1 MISLTLNSR
10 LHLISVGVFIQSCG
24 WMMVSVFFP
33 LYLLKLEVSVVVI
46 GFSATLAV
54 VGRIVCLPLGGVCSD
69 LIGRKRTMVLALGM
83 QTPILAAMGFFRS
96 ATFLILLWVLVSAC
110 WGLLL
115 PAQDVMIA
123 DIVKAKER
131 VKAYGLL
138 HACRNVGF
146 GIGSLFG
153 GFLAAV
159 SYPNLFFAATLSNG
173 AFFAIVWHRLDET
186 KPNSGQSRIS
196 GLSVSLKGY
205 KSVTKDAPFLV
216 FCLLAMLTLFIY
228 TQVGTPFTIYSVR
241 SLGITEPQLG
251 SLRSLNCWIVALLQ
265 YPVAWGVGK
274 RNLKWALFASLLLFG
289 VGYQVVSFSSSFQLL
304 IVFMVI
310 LTLGELFESPSLTA
324 GAMRFAPESKRGA
337 YMGLSSTFQS
347 IGWAI
352 APSVGCSMLEVFNP
366 SILWNTVTFLSVLTA
381 FAFLKVRIPK

>member
-1 MISLTLNSR
+1 
-10 LHLISVGVFIQSCG
+10 
-24 WMMVSVFFP
+24 MVSVFFP

-54 VGRIVCLPLGGVCSD
+54 VGRVVCLPLGGVCSD

-83 QTPILAAMGFFRS
+83 QTPILAAMIFLRS

-123 DIVKAKER
+123 DIVRAKER

-153 GFLAAV
+153 GFLATA
-159 SYPNLFFAATLSNG
+159 SYPSLFFAATLSNG
-173 AFFAIVWHRLDET
+173 AFFAIVWHWLDET
-186 KPNSGQSRIS
+186 NPSHGQPRIS

-216 FCLLAMLTLFIY
+216 FCLLTMLILFIY
-228 TQVGTPFTIYSVR
+228 TQMGTPFTIYSVKL
-241 SLGITEPQLG
+241 LGITEPQLG
-251 SLRSLNCWIVALLQ
+251 SLRALNCWMVALLQ
-265 YPVAWGVGK
+265 YPVAWWVSK
-274 RNLKWALFASLLLFG
+274 CKFNLRWVLFVSLLLFG
-289 VGYQVVSFSSSFQLL
+289 VGYQVVSLSPSFQYL

-310 LTLGELFESPSLTA
+310 LTLGELFESPFLTA
-324 GAMRFAPESKRGA
+324 GAMRFAPESKRGV
-337 YMGLSSTFQS
+337 YMGLFRTLQS

-352 APSVGCSMLEVFNP
+352 APLLGCSMLEVFNP